1 MMPSPSRH
9 TSNSRP
15 RSKSSISD
23 NLQNSRPNS
32 SRNGS
37 LTLPTSP
44 SLPTG
49 FPSTANTPLSGDT
62 LKTHHINNNNTSTNT
77 TPRKNGRRRY
87 TPRQIPQSSFRSPP
101 QPSSPQTVSPKPS
114 TSETD
119 VAQFVSLT
127 NQLNG
132 KMDGLVDYHLTG
144 GRWER

>member
-1 MMPSPSRH
+1 MPSPSRR

-32 SRNGS
+32 SWNGS

-44 SLPTG
+44 SLPAG
-49 FPSTANTPLSGDT
+49 FPSTANTPSPGDT
-62 LKTHHINNNNTSTNT
+62 PKTNHTNNNNTSTTT
-77 TPRKNGRRRY
+77 TPRRNGRRRY

-101 QPSSPQTVSPKPS
+101 QPSSPQILSPKPS
-114 TSETD
+114 PSETD

-132 KMDGLVDYHLTG
+132 QMDGLVDYHLPG